1 MKLQKYISTYRLQH
15 IYIVNT
21 ITINKLEQYI
31 KKYQEIYSMIKSDPK
46 GLPKA
51 DDINAEKTAGPI
63 VKTNPPAN
71 SAKVI

>member
-1 MKLQKYISTYRLQH
+1 
-15 IYIVNT
+15 
-21 ITINKLEQYI
+21 
-31 KKYQEIYSMIKSDPK
+31 MIKSDPK

-51 DDINAEKTAGPI
+51 DDINTEKTAGPI